1 MRALVL
7 LTAASLRRMA
17 REGSVVRALAWPGL
31 LCVGTLSAVAAV
43 ARPGPPAE
51 TVVEHRAQAEVLE
64 AAGLVARVVPDAE
77 VALKQGA
84 ERAWTQEGL
93 VLAPRGWARLSGRR
107 AQEDLAVE
115 AAVREAQSSSWR
127 LAPAPSPSARP
138 AAAAEQAQLLARLLA
153 MVCALYAVVLTVA
166 SAVRDRESG
175 VLEAIHTAPLP
186 ALAPPLARALAVV
199 LGCGSALVLSV
210 AALGGLLE
218 LPGLGARLPGLL
230 AGVVGGAALG
240 TGALGG
246 TAGAPV
252 GPWSGAPAG
261 MTPPLR
267 TGLVAASA
275 AGALGALWSPAAA
288 LPLATLGAADPS
300 AGQGW
305 AALVLSVGALLWSCR
320 RVGAAGW

>member
-1 MRALVL
+1 MRALLL
-7 LTAASLRRMA
+7 LTGASLRRMA

-31 LCVGTLSAVAAV
+31 LCVGTLAAVAAV
-43 ARPGPPAE
+43 AQPGPPAE
-51 TVVEHRAQAEVLE
+51 TVVEQPVQAEALA
-64 AAGLVARVVPDAE
+64 AAGLPARVVPDAE
-77 VALKQGA
+77 AALDAGA
-84 ERAWTQEGL
+84 ERAWTSEGL
-93 VLAPRGWARLSGRR
+93 ILAPRGWARLSGRR

-115 AAVREAQSSSWR
+115 AVVREVEGRSWR
-127 LAPAPSPSARP
+127 LAPPPPVVP
-138 AAAAEQAQLLARLLA
+138 AAATEQAQLLGRLLA

-186 ALAPPLARALAVV
+186 AMAPPLARSLAVV
-199 LGCGSALVLSV
+199 LGCGGALVLSL
-210 AALGGLLE
+210 AALGGLLA

-240 TGALGG
+240 TLALGG
-246 TAGAPV
+246 TGRAPV

-267 TGLVAASA
+267 TGLVCASA

-288 LPLATLGAADPS
+288 LPLATLGAAAPGS
-300 AGQGW
+300 GQGW
-305 AALVLSVGALLWSCR
+305 TALGLAVAGLVWSCR